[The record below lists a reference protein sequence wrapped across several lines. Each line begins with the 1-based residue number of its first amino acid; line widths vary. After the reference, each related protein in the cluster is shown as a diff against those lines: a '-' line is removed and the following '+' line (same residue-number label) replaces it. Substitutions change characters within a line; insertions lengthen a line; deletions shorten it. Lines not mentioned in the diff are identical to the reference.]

1 MTSTL
6 THSEGEVAACQS
18 AGSPARKM
26 TKDPQLLDLLPAA
39 ELSLCLSRAFL
50 APQAGVTLA
59 EAQGPL
65 IDDLH
70 CLAVVLPALDPER
83 LESLSRALAALADTQ
98 QLMLGYSRLFLTPPA
113 PAPLNLGAY
122 LDGALMGQST
132 QSILTLYRRHGLEL
146 DPAFRELP
154 DHLSLNLQWLAW
166 VYSEAME
173 AHKAGTNAAAT
184 LTDAA
189 TMLRDYTLPALA
201 GMGRKLAQ
209 AGKDATTL
217 PWRLL
222 VELTHDHLTHDLAQL
237 EAALPSCRAIRPP
250 ERDEAKLRVTTFEES
265 EARRETLTCRACG
278 EAFESDPVLAEMRSR
293 LTAAGVSADHLA
305 VCSRCQERAAA
316 SPSLKPPSAG
326 LKAWQ

>member
-1 MTSTL
+1 M
-6 THSEGEVAACQS
+6 AACQS
-18 AGSPARKM
+18 AGRPTSKM
-26 TKDPQLLDLLPAA
+26 TKDPQLPDLLPAA
-39 ELSLCLSRAFL
+39 ELSLCLSRVFL

-70 CLAVVLPALDPER
+70 CLAGALPTLDSQR

-122 LDGALMGQST
+122 VDGALMGQST
-132 QSILTLYRRHGLEL
+132 QSILTLYRRHGLER

-154 DHLSLNLQWLAW
+154 DHLSLILQWLAW

-173 AHKAGTNAAAT
+173 AQEAETGAT
-184 LTDAA
+184 ASLTDAA
-189 TMLRDYTLPALA
+189 TMLRDYTLPALV
-201 GMGRKLAQ
+201 GVRRKLAQ
-209 AGKDATTL
+209 ATKDSTTL

-222 VELTHDHLTHDLAQL
+222 VELTHDQLTQDLAQL
-237 EAALPSCRAIRPP
+237 EEVLPSCRAIRNL
-250 ERDEAKLRVTTFEES
+250 ERDEAKHGVTTFEAS
-265 EARRETLTCRACG
+265 EAPRETLICRACG
-278 EAFESDPVLAEMRSR
+278 DAFESDPVLAEMRRR

-305 VCSRCQERAAA
+305 VCSRCQGRDAA
-316 SPSLKPPSAG
+316 SPSLKPPGAG